1 MVKFYFTTAFDLK
14 SLPGL
19 HPEASRMNLLKRFP
33 NTLFMRM
40 AMAFTALFMA
50 TTFIIT
56 WAITAETARSQLEV
70 YKHIGRSLIQLS
82 QPAVQRMLMEH
93 DTAEFKLYMNALSGD
108 PAIAAIDVIDDRGIN
123 VYNFRRDFDLASWL
137 TRLMTT
143 RTDKPRIISADFDI
157 AGKNKGQMRVTLS
170 YAPLNKK
177 VVSTVVNSLALLT
190 IILFVALVLAYAL
203 LARFTRPLKPLT
215 ELAQAYTRGDWL
227 AEVEFI
233 ESGTKE
239 IQELT
244 RAFADGSSTM
254 KHYIHNLEET
264 RELLEQS
271 ETRLRTLINNM
282 HEVLFELNGE
292 GRISFINTSWQILSG
307 YTVDDSL
314 GKLMADFLSEE
325 SASIFSPE
333 NLPKIK
339 KKNHEVLLKAADG
352 DPVWV
357 SLDAEKQSDSN
368 GIFTGVIGTLSN
380 ITETVELNRMLTT
393 YQEELYHLS
402 VTDPLTGLFN
412 RRHFDTHFD
421 IILSDHLTNKK
432 PLCLLFIDI
441 DGFKFINDTY
451 GHPFGDEVLKTIAAL
466 LQELVRRNDYISRLA
481 GDEFAMVLKNTGL
494 KDATRIAYKLH
505 DNITQTQIALPVGHI
520 QIQCSIGVAEAST
533 HGESVQALVSAA
545 DVALYQGKRAGRNRV
560 QVLSADISK
569 ATMSIFGQGFQI
581 RNALETGNIRPAFQ
595 PICELKTG
603 DIIAYEVLARMNVNG
618 EIIAAKDFITVAEE
632 LGLTRE
638 VDLYMIEQALVQSS
652 IDRSLF
658 VNIDMSS
665 FNDEYFVKHLRDLL
679 GLACNSGRRI
689 TIEIT
694 ERESVPINSELLKD
708 IGALRKIGCQLALDD
723 FGSGYST
730 YKFLELFQPDYLK
743 IEGTFVQSML
753 QSDYSNKIVRHI
765 HDLAHSFGME
775 TIAENIENQ
784 ETLDAVKKLGIENG
798 QGLLLGKPDFLQ

>member
-1 MVKFYFTTAFDLK
+1 
-14 SLPGL
+14 
-19 HPEASRMNLLKRFP
+19 MNLLKRFP

-40 AMAFTALFMA
+40 AMAFTALFTA

-56 WAITAETARSQLEV
+56 WTITAETARSQLEV
-70 YKHIGRSLIQLS
+70 HKHIGENLIKLS
-82 QPAVQRMLMEH
+82 RPAVQRMLMDRDSAELKVYM
-93 DTAEFKLYMNALSGD
+93 DTLSND
-108 PAIAAIDVIDDRGIN
+108 AVIAAIDVVNDRGIN
-123 VYNFRRDFDLASWL
+123 LYIFRRDFEQASWL

-143 RTDKPRIISADFDI
+143 GTDEPRILSADFNV
-157 AGKNKGQMRVTLS
+157 AGKNWGQMQVTLS
-170 YAPLNKK
+170 YAPLNEK
-177 VVSTVVNSLALLT
+177 VVSTVVSSLALMTT
-190 IILFVALVLAYAL
+190 ILLITLALAYFL
-203 LARFTRPLKPLT
+203 LARFTRPLQPLT
-215 ELAQAYTRGDWL
+215 ELAQAYSRGDWL
-227 AEVEFI
+227 AEVDFI
-233 ESGTKE
+233 ESGTRE

-244 RAFADGSSTM
+244 RAFADGSSAM
-254 KHYIHNLEET
+254 KHYIHSLEET

-282 HEVLFELNGE
+282 HEVLFELDRE
-292 GRISFINTSWQILSG
+292 GRISFINSSWQTISG
-307 YTVDDSL
+307 YTIDDTL
-314 GKLMADFLSEE
+314 GKPMADYLSEE
-325 SASIFSPE
+325 SAGIFSPK

-339 KKNHEVLLKAADG
+339 KKNHEVLLNAADG
-352 DPVWV
+352 NPVWV
-357 SLDAEKQSDSN
+357 TLDAEKQTDNN
-368 GIFTGVIGTLSN
+368 GVFTGVIGTLSD

-412 RRHFDTHFD
+412 RRHFDTHFEL
-421 IILSDHLTNKK
+421 ILADHLKNNK

-451 GHPFGDEVLKTIAAL
+451 GHPFGDEVLKTIASL

-481 GDEFAMVLKNTGL
+481 GDEFAMVLKNTGI

-520 QIQCSIGVAEAST
+520 QIQCSIGVAEAPT
-533 HGESVQALVSAA
+533 HGKSAQALVSAA
-545 DVALYQGKRAGRNRV
+545 DVALYQSKQAGRNRV
-560 QVLSADISK
+560 QVLSEDTSK
-569 ATMSIFGQGFQI
+569 ATMSIFGKGFQI

-595 PICELKTG
+595 PICDLKTG
-603 DIIAYEVLARMNVNG
+603 EIIAYEVLARMNIEG
-618 EIIAAKDFITVAEE
+618 EIIAAKDFIAVAEE

-638 VDLYMIEQALVQSS
+638 VDLYMIEQALVQSPK
-652 IDRSLF
+652 DRSLF

-665 FNDEYFVKHLRDLL
+665 FNDEYFVKRLRDLL
-679 GLACNSGRRI
+679 GLACDSGRRI

-708 IGALRKIGCQLALDD
+708 IDDLRQMGCQLALDD

-730 YKFLELFQPDYLK
+730 YKFLELFKPDYLK

-765 HDLAHSFGME
+765 NDLAHSFGMK

-798 QGLLLGKPDFLQ
+798 QGMFLGKPDFLQ